1 MWPAYRRMHCEHN
14 RTLTEG
20 IGTAM
25 TVLESAR
32 PRPPGAARRGYH
44 PALALTIIAASQLMV
59 VLDATIVNIALPQ
72 MQQALGFS
80 TTSLSWV
87 LNAYTLT
94 FGGLLLLGGRA
105 GDILGRRRVFIAGIL
120 LFTLASFL
128 GGLATSSARLLAA
141 RALQG
146 IGAAIAAPTAL
157 ALITTNFAEG
167 TERNRAFGVFGAVAG
182 AGGALGLLAGGMLT
196 SWLSWRWVLFVN
208 VPIGVLLAALAPL
221 YITESERQ
229 PGRFDLAG
237 ALTSTA
243 GMTALVYGFISAAQ
257 DGWTA
262 PTTVGS
268 FTAAVVLLA
277 VFLSIETRT
286 RQPITPLHMFAD
298 RNRAGSYAIMLSL
311 AAAMFG
317 MFFFLTLFV
326 QDVLGYT
333 PLRAGLSFLPVTA
346 GIIISSQFAARSL
359 PRIGPRRL
367 MAAGA
372 LLAAT
377 GLAWLTQVSVT
388 SGYLDGILGPMLLF
402 GLGMGLLFVPLTI
415 IAVSGVA
422 PHEVGAASSLL
433 NVTQQVGGSL
443 GLSILVTVFGTASRN
458 EATSQVGQFLAN
470 ASSELQAQFQQTGQ
484 LPAQYAHQVLAHG
497 ISTDFQLAAVFA
509 VLALVVS
516 LVVIRTGPTEV
527 EVPTPV
533 D

>member
-1 MWPAYRRMHCEHN
+1 MAVSEVATRPA
-14 RTLTEG
+14 
-20 IGTAM
+20 
-25 TVLESAR
+25 
-32 PRPPGAARRGYH
+32 GAARRGYH
-44 PALALTIIAASQLMV
+44 PALALTVIAASQLMV

-72 MQQALGFS
+72 VQQALGFS
-80 TTSLSWV
+80 TTDLSWV

-120 LFTLASFL
+120 IFTLASFL
-128 GGLATSSARLLAA
+128 GGLATSSGWLLAA

-146 IGAAIAAPTAL
+146 VGGAIAAPTAL

-208 VPIGVLLAALAPL
+208 VPIGILLAALAPL

-257 DGWTA
+257 DGWTD

-277 VFLSIETRT
+277 AFLSIETRT

-326 QDVLGYT
+326 QDVLGYS

-359 PRIGPRRL
+359 PRLGPKRL
-367 MAAGA
+367 MTTGA
-372 LLAAT
+372 LLAVI
-377 GLAWLTQVSVT
+377 GLAWLTQVSVD
-388 SGYLDGILGPMLLF
+388 SGYVTGLLAPMVVF
-402 GLGMGLLFVPLTI
+402 ALGMGLLFVPLTVV
-415 IAVSGVA
+415 AVAGVP
-422 PHEVGAASSLL
+422 PHEAGAASSLL
-433 NVTQQVGGSL
+433 NVMQQVGGSL
-443 GLSILVTVFGTASRN
+443 GLSILVTAFGTASRN
-458 EATSQVGQFLAN
+458 EATTQVADFLRTAPPE
-470 ASSELQAQFQQTGQ
+470 AQAQFQQTGQ
-484 LPAQYAHQVLAHG
+484 LPAPWADQILAHG
-497 ISTDFQLAAVFA
+497 ISTSFQLAVAFA
-509 VLALVVS
+509 ALAFVVA
-516 LVVIRTGPTEV
+516 LVVIRPKPSDQEAV
-527 EVPTPV
+527 EAPAAPGAGGS
-533 D
+533 